1 MAAYRYKAVD
11 AQGKTQAGMVEAAS
25 AAAARQSLRGRGLFP
40 LDLTASANAS
50 ASAKVSAKAGASGP
64 AQQGQAVRSAPRM
77 SGAALSL
84 TTRQM
89 ATLLRS
95 GLRIEE
101 ALQTIASGQPLKV
114 AGVLLTLRAQV
125 MEGRSFGAALASYP
139 LIYTDFY
146 RASVRAG
153 EQSGRLD
160 QVMTHLASFVENR
173 ARNRQT
179 VQLALLYPALLG
191 VVSLGIITLLM
202 VFVVPDIVKVFRDRG
217 ADLPLLTRILIALS
231 GAVRGYGLY
240 ALALVAIGFLALI
253 RWLKTPANRLSI
265 HRFLAT
271 NRLTRRLSQRMNA
284 AQFAGTLATLLL
296 SRVPLAEAL
305 TAAADV
311 TPNTHIRA
319 RVTEVAEKVRQGVTL
334 HRAMDE
340 AKVFPAMMVAM
351 VASGEAS
358 GDLGTALDHAAT
370 EQQRDLDAWVRA
382 MVALAEPAIL
392 LIMGGLVMSMVLA
405 ILLPIMSLNNLV
417 DG

>member
-1 MAAYRYKAVD
+1 MAAYRYKAMD
-11 AQGKTQAGMVEAAS
+11 SGGKTLSGMIEAAS
-25 AAAARQSLRGRGLFP
+25 PAAARQSLRGKGLLP
-40 LDLTASANAS
+40 LDLTASAAGGGGRGGATAS
-50 ASAKVSAKAGASGP
+50 
-64 AQQGQAVRSAPRM
+64 PRI

-84 TTRQM
+84 TTRQI

-101 ALQTIASGQPLKV
+101 ALQTVASGQPPKV

-125 MEGRSFGAALASYP
+125 LEGRSLGAALASYP
-139 LIYTDFY
+139 LIYNDFF

-191 VVSLGIITLLM
+191 MVSLGIITLLM

-217 ADLPLLTRILIALS
+217 TDLPFLTRSLIALS
-231 GAVRGYGLY
+231 AAVRGYGLY
-240 ALALVAIGFLALI
+240 AAAASAFAFLGLAQ
-253 RWLKTPANRLSI
+253 WLKTPANRLI
-265 HRFLAT
+265 LHRFLAT
-271 NRLTRRLSQRMNA
+271 NRLTRNLTQRMNA

-305 TAAADV
+305 DAAADT

-319 RVTEVAEKVRQGVTL
+319 KVTEITEKVRQGVNL

-340 AKVFPAMMVAM
+340 AKCFPPMMVAM

-382 MVALAEPAIL
+382 MVALVEPAIL
-392 LIMGGLVMSMVLA
+392 LIMGGLVMAMVMA
-405 ILLPIMSLNNLV
+405 ILLPIMSLNSLA

>member
-1 MAAYRYKAVD
+1 M
-11 AQGKTQAGMVEAAS
+11 GKTLSGMIEGAS
-25 AAAARQSLRGRGLFP
+25 PTAARQTLRERGLLP
-40 LDLTASANAS
+40 MDLTASAAEPLQ
-50 ASAKVSAKAGASGP
+50 KGRIAKAS
-64 AQQGQAVRSAPRM
+64 PRM
-77 SGAALSL
+77 SGTALSL
-84 TTRQM
+84 ITRQM

-101 ALQTIASGQPLKV
+101 ALQTIASGQPPKV

-125 MEGRSFGAALASYP
+125 LEGRSFGATLATYP
-139 LIYTDFY
+139 LIFTDFF

-191 VVSLGIITLLM
+191 VVSLGIIALLM

-217 ADLPLLTRILIALS
+217 TDLPLLTQVLIALS
-231 GAVRGYGLY
+231 ELVRFYGLY
-240 ALALVAIGFLALI
+240 ALAGLALMVTGMA
-253 RWLKTPANRLSI
+253 RWLQTPANRLI
-265 HRFLAT
+265 LDRALAT
-271 NRLTRRLSQRMNA
+271 GRLTRRLSQRMNA
-284 AQFAGTLATLLL
+284 AQFAGTLSTLLL
-296 SRVPLAEAL
+296 SQVPLAEAL

-311 TPNTHIRA
+311 TPNTYIRA
-319 RVTEVAEKVRQGVTL
+319 RVTEVTDKVRQGVNL
-334 HRAMDE
+334 HRAMHE
-340 AKVFPAMMVAM
+340 AKCFPAMMVAM

-382 MVALAEPAIL
+382 MVALVEPAIL
-392 LIMGGLVMSMVLA
+392 LIMGGLVMGMVLA
-405 ILLPIMSLNNLV
+405 ILLPIMSMNNIV

>member
-1 MAAYRYKAVD
+1 MAAYRYRAMD
-11 AQGKTQAGMVEAAS
+11 EAGKTQAGMVEATNPVAARLALRGKGLLPMELVAS
-25 AAAARQSLRGRGLFP
+25 A
-40 LDLTASANAS
+40 
-50 ASAKVSAKAGASGP
+50 
-64 AQQGQAVRSAPRM
+64 QAVPANKALTSPKGVKI
-77 SGAALSL
+77 SGAALTL
-84 TTRQM
+84 ATRQM

-101 ALQTIASGQPLKV
+101 ALATIASGQPPRV
-114 AGVLLTLRAQV
+114 AGVLLTVRASV
-125 MEGRSFGAALASYP
+125 LEGRSLGAALGAYP
-139 LIYTDFY
+139 LIFSDFY

-153 EQSGRLD
+153 EASGRLD
-160 QVMTHLASFVENR
+160 QVMTHLAAFVESR

-217 ADLPLLTRILIALS
+217 ADLPLLTR
-231 GAVRGYGLY
+231 
-240 ALALVAIGFLALI
+240 ALI
-253 RWLKTPANRLSI
+253 GISAAIRLGGVYVLAGIVLGSLAFAQWSRRPANRLLVD
-265 HRFLAT
+265 RVLAKA
-271 NRLTRRLSQRMNA
+271 RLTRRLVQRMNA

-305 TAAADV
+305 VAAADV
-311 TPNTHIRA
+311 TPNRHIRA
-319 RVTEVAEKVRQGVTL
+319 AVTVVTDKVRQGMSL
-334 HRAMDE
+334 HRAMTE
-340 AKVFPAMMVAM
+340 AQVFPPMMVAM

-382 MVALAEPAIL
+382 MVALVEPAIL
-392 LIMGGLVMSMVLA
+392 LIMGGLVMAMVLA
-405 ILLPIMSLNNLV
+405 ILLPIMSLNGLA

>member
-1 MAAYRYKAVD
+1 MAAYRFKAMD
-11 AQGKTQAGMVEAAS
+11 SLGKTQIGMIEAATP
-25 AAAARQSLRGRGLFP
+25 AVARQALRGRGLLP
-40 LDLTASANAS
+40 LDLSATTTERPRA
-50 ASAKVSAKAGASGP
+50 
-64 AQQGQAVRSAPRM
+64 GQAPRPAPRM
-77 SGAALSL
+77 SSAALSL

-101 ALQTIASGQPLKV
+101 ALQTIAGGQPPRV
-114 AGVLLTLRAQV
+114 AGVLLTLRAQLL
-125 MEGRSFGAALASYP
+125 EGRSFGAALAAFP
-139 LIYTDFY
+139 AIYTDFY

-160 QVMTHLASFVENR
+160 QVMTHLAAFVENR

-217 ADLPLLTRILIALS
+217 ADLPLLTRMLIALS
-231 GAVRGYGLY
+231 GAVRSYGLF
-240 ALALVAIGFLALI
+240 ALAGVLLGGLGTL
-253 RWLKTPANRLSI
+253 RWLKTPANRLI
-265 HRFLAT
+265 LHRFIAT

-296 SRVPLAEAL
+296 SKVPLAEAL

-311 TPNTHIRA
+311 TPNTYVRT
-319 RVTEVAEKVRQGVTL
+319 RVTEVTEKVRQGMSL
-334 HRAMDE
+334 QRAMAE
-340 AKVFPAMMVAM
+340 AKTFPAMMVAM

-358 GDLGTALDHAAT
+358 GDLGRALDHAAT

-382 MVALAEPAIL
+382 MVALVEPAIL

>member
-1 MAAYRYKAVD
+1 MAAYRYKAMD
-11 AQGKTQAGMVEAAS
+11 AAGKTQAGMIEAATPL
-25 AAAARQSLRGRGLFP
+25 AARQSLRGRGLLP
-40 LDLTASANAS
+40 VDLTASAADPS
-50 ASAKVSAKAGASGP
+50 QRGQAAKA
-64 AQQGQAVRSAPRM
+64 APRM
-77 SGAALSL
+77 SGSALSL

-101 ALQTIASGQPLKV
+101 ALQTIASGQHPKV

-125 MEGRSFGAALASYP
+125 LEGRSFGAALASYP
-139 LIYTDFY
+139 LIFSDFF
-146 RASVRAG
+146 RASIRAG

-160 QVMTHLASFVENR
+160 KVMTHLANFVENR

-191 VVSLGIITLLM
+191 VVSLGIIALLM

-217 ADLPLLTRILIALS
+217 ADLPLLTRSLIALS
-231 GAVRGYGLY
+231 ELVRFYGLY
-240 ALALVAIGFLALI
+240 AIAALSLGVLGLS
-253 RWLKTPANRLSI
+253 RWLKFPANRLVLD
-265 HRFLAT
+265 RLLAT
-271 NRLTRRLSQRMNA
+271 HRLTRRLSQRMNA

-296 SRVPLAEAL
+296 SQVPLAEAL

-311 TPNTHIRA
+311 TPNTFIRA
-319 RVTEVAEKVRQGVTL
+319 RVTDVTDKVRQGVNL

-340 AKVFPAMMVAM
+340 AKCFPAMMVAM
-351 VASGEAS
+351 VASGEAI
-358 GDLGTALDHAAT
+358 GDLGPALDHAAT

-382 MVALAEPAIL
+382 MVALVEPAIL

>member
-1 MAAYRYKAVD
+1 MAAYRYKALD
-11 AQGKTQAGMVEAAS
+11 AAGKAQSGMVEAAS
-25 AAAARQSLRGRGLFP
+25 PAAARLSLRAKGLLP
-40 LDLTASANAS
+40 MDLSATADTT
-50 ASAKVSAKAGASGP
+50 KP
-64 AQQGQAVRSAPRM
+64 GQTPRTAPRI

-101 ALQTIASGQPLKV
+101 ALQTIASGQPAKV
-114 AGVLLTLRAQV
+114 AGVLLTLRGLV
-125 MEGRSFGAALASYP
+125 LEGRSFGAALASYP
-139 LIYTDFY
+139 LIYSDFY

-217 ADLPLLTRILIALS
+217 ADLPLLTRTLIALS
-231 GAVRGYGLY
+231 ELIRFYGLY
-240 ALALVAIGFLALI
+240 ATAALALGLLALT
-253 RWLKTPANRLSI
+253 RWLKSPANRLVLD
-265 HRFLAT
+265 RLLAT

-296 SRVPLAEAL
+296 SQVPLAEAL

-311 TPNTHIRA
+311 TPNSFIRT
-319 RVTEVAEKVRQGVTL
+319 RVTEVTDKVRQGITL
-334 HRAMDE
+334 HRAMEE
-340 AKVFPAMMVAM
+340 ARCFPAMMVAM

-382 MVALAEPAIL
+382 MVALVEPAIL
-392 LIMGGLVMSMVLA
+392 LIMGGLVMAMVLA

-417 DG
+417 EG

>member
-1 MAAYRYKAVD
+1 MAAFRYKALD
-11 AQGKTQAGMVEAAS
+11 ATGKAQSGMVEAANP
-25 AAAARQSLRGRGLFP
+25 AAARLSLRAKGLLP
-40 LDLTASANAS
+40 LDLS
-50 ASAKVSAKAGASGP
+50 ASADSAKP
-64 AQQGQAVRSAPRM
+64 GQTPRTAPRM

-101 ALQTIASGQPLKV
+101 ALQTIASGQPAKV
-114 AGVLLTLRAQV
+114 AGVLLTLRALV
-125 MEGRSFGAALASYP
+125 LEGRSFGAALASYP
-139 LIYTDFY
+139 LIYSDFY

-217 ADLPLLTRILIALS
+217 ADLPLLTRTLIALS
-231 GAVRGYGLY
+231 EAIRFYGLY
-240 ALALVAIGFLALI
+240 AAAALTLGLLALT
-253 RWLKTPANRLSI
+253 RWLKSPANRLVLD
-265 HRFLAT
+265 RFIST

-296 SRVPLAEAL
+296 SQVPLAEAL

-311 TPNTHIRA
+311 TPNSHIRA
-319 RVTEVAEKVRQGVTL
+319 RVTEVTDKVRQGITL
-334 HRAMDE
+334 HRAMEE
-340 AKVFPAMMVAM
+340 ARCFPAMMVAM
-351 VASGEAS
+351 VASGEAT

-382 MVALAEPAIL
+382 MVALVEPAIL
-392 LIMGGLVMSMVLA
+392 LIMGGPCS
-405 ILLPIMSLNNLV
+405 
-417 DG
+417 G